1 MLKNPMNQDSSSTNE
16 PQQPAATGIGDPN
29 CPICH
34 GYGFYVKDVPVGH
47 PDFGKAVSCKCAR
60 PKIHAKRQRQMNALG
75 SMELL
80 ERMNFESFHPEGVG
94 LAGERRKTVRAA
106 YEAARRFAEAPRGWL
121 LFTGGYGVGKTHL
134 AAAIGNEVIRRDG
147 EAMFI
152 LTPDLLDHLRSTFA
166 PNSPETYDELFDRL
180 KNTPLL
186 ILDDLGA
193 ESATAWAQEKLFQLF
208 NHRYLRRLPT
218 VITSNR
224 PLSALE
230 ARIRSRLMDVDLV
243 EHHRILAADYRGGGY
258 IDHLVEISELDLH
271 DYQTFENFMIPD
283 SGREELR
290 RNLANARN
298 AAWEFAE
305 TRRGWLT
312 FIGKSGVGKTHL
324 AAAIANHVRR
334 VQPEVLFISMPR
346 LMDFLRAAM
355 ARNADLSL
363 MVRFEQIKEAPLLIL
378 DDLSPRMSSVWSAEK
393 LFQLIDYRYLTR
405 KPTVFTIT
413 TADKDLKELQNSAP
427 RILTRLGDE
436 SFSQIYLIKSSG
448 RPRGQRTLR

>member
-1 MLKNPMNQDSSSTNE
+1 MNKKSS
-16 PQQPAATGIGDPN
+16 PGIGDPD

-47 PDFGKAVSCKCAR
+47 PDFGKAFACKCTLSY
-60 PKIHAKRQRQMNALG
+60 RQELRKRQMNALG

-80 ERMNFESFHPEGVG
+80 ERMTFASFHPEGVG
-94 LAGERRKTVRAA
+94 LTPERRKTIRAA
-106 YEAARRFAEAPRGWL
+106 YEAAQRFAENPHGWL
-121 LFTGGYGVGKTHL
+121 LLSGGFGVGKTHI
-134 AAAIGNEVIRRDG
+134 AAAIGNEVIRSGG
-147 EAMFI
+147 EALFI
-152 LTPDLLDHLRSTFA
+152 LAPDLLDHLRASFA
-166 PNSPETYDELFDRL
+166 PNSPESYDELFDRL

-193 ESATAWAQEKLFQLF
+193 ESSTPWAQEKLFQLL

-258 IDHLVEISELDLH
+258 VDHLIELSELDLH
-271 DYQTFENFMIPD
+271 ENQTFENFRIPT
-283 SGREELR
+283 SGREDIR
-290 RNLANARN
+290 SNLAKVRN

-305 TRRGWLT
+305 KPSGWLT

-324 AAAIANHVRR
+324 AAAIANHYRQM
-334 VQPEVLFISMPR
+334 QPEVLFISLPR

-355 ARNADLSL
+355 SSRSDTSL
-363 MVRFEQIKEAPLLIL
+363 MVRFEQIKQAPLLVL
-378 DDLSPRMSSVWSAEK
+378 DDLSPKMSSVWSAEK

-405 KPTVFTIT
+405 KATIFTIT
-413 TADKDLKELQNSAP
+413 TSDKELKELQNSAP
-427 RILTRLGDE
+427 RILTRLGDDAV
-436 SFSQIYLIKSSG
+436 SQIFHIKASG
-448 RPRGQRTLR
+448 RPRGQQRIR

>member
-1 MLKNPMNQDSSSTNE
+1 MSPTNQASSSTNE
-16 PQQPAATGIGDPN
+16 PSGPSSPGIGDPN

-34 GYGFYVKDVPVGH
+34 GYGFYVKDVPLGH
-47 PDFGKAVSCKCAR
+47 PDFGKAVPCRCAL
-60 PKIHAKRQRQMNALG
+60 PKIQAKRKRQMNALG
-75 SMELL
+75 TMKLL
-80 ERMNFESFHPEGVG
+80 DRMTFDSFHPEGVG
-94 LAGERRKTVRAA
+94 LTAERRKTVRAA
-106 YEAARRFAEAPRGWL
+106 YESARRFAEAPHGWL
-121 LFTGGYGVGKTHL
+121 LFSGGYGVGKTHL
-134 AAAIGNEVIRRDG
+134 AAAIGNQVIRNSG
-147 EAMFI
+147 EALFI
-152 LTPDLLDHLRSTFA
+152 LAPDLLDHLRATFA

-193 ESATAWAQEKLFQLF
+193 ESATPWAQEKLFQLL
-208 NHRYLRRLPT
+208 NHRYLSRLPT
-218 VITSNR
+218 VITTNR

-258 IDHLVEISELDLH
+258 IDHLVELSELDLH
-271 DYQTFENFMIPD
+271 ERQTFDSFMIPTG
-283 SGREELR
+283 GREDLR
-290 RNLANARN
+290 SNIINARN

-305 TRRGWLT
+305 APRGWIT

-324 AAAIANHVRR
+324 AAAIANHVRLI
-334 VQPEVLFISMPR
+334 QPEVLFISMPR

-355 ARNADLSL
+355 TPNASLSL
-363 MVRFEQIKEAPLLIL
+363 MVRFEQIKEAPLLVL

-393 LFQLIDYRYLTR
+393 LFQLIDHRYLTR

-436 SFSQIYLIKSSG
+436 NISRIYLIKASG
-448 RPRGQRTLR
+448 RPRGQRRLA

>member
-1 MLKNPMNQDSSSTNE
+1 MNPDSSSTNE
-16 PQQPAATGIGDPN
+16 PARAQTGLGDPN
-29 CPICH
+29 CPICR
-34 GYGFYVKDVPVGH
+34 GYGFYVKDVPLGH
-47 PDFGKAVSCKCAR
+47 PDFGKAVICDCAR
-60 PKIHAKRQRQMNALG
+60 PKIQARRKRQMNALG

-80 ERMNFESFHPEGVG
+80 TRMTFESFHPEGIG
-94 LAGERRKTVRAA
+94 LTAERRKTVRAA
-106 YEAARRFAEAPRGWL
+106 FEAARRFAETQRGWL
-121 LFTGGYGVGKTHL
+121 LFSGGYGVGKTHL
-134 AAAIGNEVIRRDG
+134 AAAIGNEVIRRGG
-147 EAMFI
+147 EALFI
-152 LTPDLLDHLRSTFA
+152 LAPDLLDHLRATFA

-193 ESATAWAQEKLFQLF
+193 ESATPWAQEKLFQLL

-218 VITSNR
+218 VITTNR

-258 IDHLVEISELDLH
+258 IDHLVELSELDLH
-271 DYQTFENFMIPD
+271 EFQTFENFVIPAT
-283 SGREELR
+283 GRQDIIS
-290 RNLANARN
+290 NLTNARN
-298 AAWEFAE
+298 AAWQFAE
-305 TRRGWLT
+305 APQGWLT

-334 VQPEVLFISMPR
+334 AQPEVLFISMPR

-355 ARNADLSL
+355 APNASLSL

-378 DDLSPRMSSVWSAEK
+378 DDLSPRMSSVWAAEK

-427 RILTRLGDE
+427 RIFTRLGDD
-436 SFSQIYLIKSSG
+436 SLSQIYLIKASG
-448 RPRGQRTLR
+448 RPRGQRRLA